1 MSLECKK
8 LGFYYEKNKWIFR
21 NVNLTINSGEVVGIS
36 GYSGCGKT
44 TFAKVLANY
53 VQPCEGEILIDGE
66 KKQNKG
72 FQKVQLIL
80 QHPEKA
86 MNPKW
91 KMERIINES
100 YSPDKELL
108 DDFGIKHEWMNRWPI
123 ELSGGELQRFSI
135 VRSLNANTKY
145 IIADEMTTMLDGI
158 TQAKIWNKLLQVCK
172 KRDIGIVVVSHE
184 KNILNKICDSIYYM
198 DQLNKDKNN
207 INCCHE
213 V

>member
-1 MSLECKK
+1 
-8 LGFYYEKNKWIFR
+8 
-21 NVNLTINSGEVVGIS
+21 
-36 GYSGCGKT
+36 
-44 TFAKVLANY
+44 
-53 VQPCEGEILIDGE
+53 
-66 KKQNKG
+66 
-72 FQKVQLIL
+72 
-80 QHPEKA
+80 

-207 INCCHE
+207 INCCHG